1 MERVHNTD
9 CEYLA
14 DDELHRPMAD
24 AAGAPPGFVLLVP
37 VILHYNRGRHAF
49 IAAHHNVAI

>member
-24 AAGAPPGFVLLVP
+24 AAGAPPGLVLLVP
-37 VILHYNRGRHAF
+37 VILHYNRGRQAF
-49 IAAHHNVAI
+49 IAAHHNAAI